1 MYKWISRKLFGTDN
15 DRTLKK
21 IQPFVPAIN
30 DFESRLQPLTDDQL
44 RAKTAE
50 FREKL
55 SQGATPDDILPEAFA
70 VVREASRRTT
80 RMRHFDVQ
88 LVGGVVLHQGRIAE
102 MKTGEGKTLVAT
114 LPAYLNALDGKG
126 VHIVTVNDYLAKR
139 DTEWMGAIYRFLGLT
154 VGTIQHDI
162 GDAERYTAYRAD
174 ITYGTNNEFGFDYLR
189 DNMKFRLADLSQ
201 REFNYA
207 IVDEVDSI
215 LIDEARTPLIISG
228 PTNEST
234 QRYTR
239 VDALVRRL
247 QKDKHFTLDEKSRT
261 VSIQEAGVAEAE
273 RFLGVTNLYDLA
285 NMEFVHA
292 TNTALKA
299 HHLFKRDVDYM
310 LQDGKVVIVDEFT
323 GRLMPGRRYSDGLH
337 QALEAKERVRVEEEN
352 QTLASVT
359 FQNYFRMYK
368 KLAGMTGTAA
378 TEATE
383 FRHIYGLDVVEI
395 PTNKTLIRLENPD
408 VIYRTGDEKWNA
420 VVEEIVDLS
429 KRGRPVLVGTISIEK
444 SEHLSTLLRR
454 KNVKHVV
461 LNARYHEQEA
471 QIIAQAG
478 RIGAVTIATNMA
490 GRGVDIL
497 LGGNPEYLTREQLK
511 KSGADPAKAAPEQF
525 EKVLKDVTAVTL
537 TEHEAVIAL
546 DGLHVLG
553 TERHDAR
560 RIDNQLRGRAG
571 RQGDPGSSRFYLSL
585 EDDLMRI
592 FGSERISGLMARI
605 GMGDGV
611 PIEHNMI
618 TRAIERAQKQVEGQ
632 NFTVRKHLLE
642 YDDVMNKQRETIYGQ
657 RHKILKGEDQHEY
670 FVGLI
675 DSIVDWLLDTH
686 ANKDKPPE
694 EWDRAAF
701 GQAVLAQ
708 FGLDIETLKIDWN
721 TVVYDELRDA
731 LVKGLLATYEAKEKQ
746 LGPFMRE
753 FERMILLQ
761 VIDSQWKDHLLEMD
775 HLKEGIG
782 LRGYGQKDPLIEYK
796 KEGFEMFQSML
807 DRIEEDAVRYLFLVQ
822 PVVDEPAPVRKQ
834 TPVYY
839 QQPRGPSGQ
848 RAKQARG
855 MIPGKRHKH

>member
-1 MYKWISRKLFGTDN
+1 
-15 DRTLKK
+15 
-21 IQPFVPAIN
+21 
-30 DFESRLQPLTDDQL
+30 
-44 RAKTAE
+44 
-50 FREKL
+50 
-55 SQGATPDDILPEAFA
+55 
-70 VVREASRRTT
+70 
-80 RMRHFDVQ
+80 
-88 LVGGVVLHQGRIAE
+88 

-114 LPAYLNALDGKG
+114 LPAYLNALPGRG
-126 VHIVTVNDYLAKR
+126 VHIVTVNDYLARR
-139 DTEWMGAIYRFLGLT
+139 DTEWMGAIYRFLGLS
-154 VGTIQHDI
+154 VGTIQHDL

-189 DNMKFRLADLSQ
+189 DNMKFRLADLAQ

-228 PTNEST
+228 PTNESN
-234 QRYTR
+234 QLYVR
-239 VDALVRRL
+239 VDQIVRRF
-247 QKDKHFTLDEKSRT
+247 QKDKHFTIDEKSRT
-261 VSIQEAGVAEAE
+261 VSVQEPGVAEAE
-273 RFLGVTNLYDLA
+273 RALGVTNLYDLA
-285 NMEFVHA
+285 NMEYVHA
-292 TNTALKA
+292 INTALKA
-299 HHLFKRDVDYM
+299 HNLFKRDVDYM
-310 LQDGKVVIVDEFT
+310 VQDGKVVIVDEFT

-337 QALEAKERVRVEEEN
+337 QALEAKERVKVEDEY

-378 TEATE
+378 TEAEE

-395 PTNKTLIRLENPD
+395 PTNKPLIRLENPD
-408 VIYRTGDEKWNA
+408 VIYRTGGEKWDA
-420 VVEEIVDLS
+420 VAEEILELNKS
-429 KRGRPVLVGTISIEK
+429 GRPVLVGTISIEK

-454 KNVKHVV
+454 KNVRHVV
-461 LNARYHEQEA
+461 LNAKYHEMEA
-471 QIIAQAG
+471 TIIAQAG

-497 LGGNPEYLTREQLK
+497 LGGNPEFLAREQLK
-511 KSGADPAKAAPEQF
+511 KSGVDPAKITPEQYQAQY
-525 EKVLKDVTAVTL
+525 EKALPGVRDVTEK
-537 TEHEAVIAL
+537 EHEAVVAL
-546 DGLHVLG
+546 GGLHVLG
-553 TERHDAR
+553 TERHESR

-618 TRAIERAQKQVEGQ
+618 SRAIERAQKQVEGQ

-657 RHKILKGEDQHEY
+657 RRKILQGEDQRAY
-670 FVGLI
+670 FLGLI
-675 DSIVDWLLDTH
+675 DNLVDWLLDTH

-694 EWDRAAF
+694 DWDRD
-701 GQAVLAQ
+701 GLRQAIQAQ
-708 FGLDIETLKIDWN
+708 FGLDIETLGIDWA
-721 TVVYDELRDA
+721 TIIHGQLRDA
-731 LVKGLLATYEAKEKQ
+731 LIKGCVAIYEGKERQ

-761 VIDSQWKDHLLEMD
+761 VIDAQWKDHLLEMD

-807 DRIEEDAVRYLFLVQ
+807 DRIEEDAVRYLFLIQ
-822 PVVDEPAPVRKQ
+822 PVMDQPAPVRRQ

-839 QQPRGPSGQ
+839 QQPTGPSGQ
-848 RAKQARG
+848 RAKQARA
-855 MIPGKRHKH
+855 MIPGKRRKH